1 MEPLPS
7 SSAISDPPSST
18 DDKPTFSLL
27 QSRPLSGIPLTTCEL
42 LAVSIYPLTLL
53 LAQAFQ
59 LLSPSPSAAHSY
71 FSQKRNLP
79 NLLFV
84 KYGWFWTTLV
94 FFLHLSRLRHSSRSK
109 AVLRWGIATA
119 WWILVTQWFLGPP
132 LTDRAFLITGGRCE
146 VVQELTKEELVTGG
160 AKMIWTAAACK
171 MSGGKWRGGHDLSG
185 HVFLLTHASLFLW
198 SEVLPVV
205 KKSGWR
211 GMGSKAVGVLLGL
224 WWWMGLMTGVYF
236 HTWGE
241 KVTGL
246 IVAMVQWGA
255 LYGWA
260 LKMIPSVRM
269 ALGVPGL

>member
-7 SSAISDPPSST
+7 SSSSSGGANGST
-18 DDKPTFSLL
+18 PTSDKPTSYSLL

-42 LAVSIYPLTLL
+42 LAVAIYPLTLL
-53 LAQAFQ
+53 FAQAFQ
-59 LLSPSPSAAHSY
+59 VLSPSPSAAHSY

-84 KYGWFWTTLV
+84 KYAWFWTSLI

-109 AVLRWGIATA
+109 ALLRWGLATA

-146 VVQELTKEELVTGG
+146 VIQELSKEELVTGG

-211 GMGSKAVGVLLGL
+211 GVESKAVGVLLGL

-241 KVTGL
+241 KVC
-246 IVAMVQWGA
+246 V
-255 LYGWA
+255 
-260 LKMIPSVRM
+260 
-269 ALGVPGL
+269 